1 MTAGRWSMK
10 LPRNAALAEK
20 DVMLRWRCC
29 VQHDVYAR
37 GSETCVARAAWRTTE
52 CSIVLVLPCMPTRLV
67 RDSAGECLP
76 SAE

>member
-1 MTAGRWSMK
+1 MKGASTHTSPVCDAPRGGGEVGRVLTAGGAGRMTAGRWSMK

-37 GSETCVARAAWRTTE
+37 GSETCGVE
-52 CSIVLVLPCMPTRLV
+52 
-67 RDSAGECLP
+67 DD
-76 SAE
+76 